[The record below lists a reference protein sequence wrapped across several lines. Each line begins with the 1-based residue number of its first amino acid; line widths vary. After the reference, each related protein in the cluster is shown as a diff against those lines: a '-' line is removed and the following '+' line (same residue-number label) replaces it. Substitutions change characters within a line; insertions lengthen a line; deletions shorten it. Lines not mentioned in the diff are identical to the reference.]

1 MIVLKG
7 EREIAEIRE
16 AGRIVALTLNKLR
29 KCSKVGITTSELDKI
44 ARDEIIKHGGKPA
57 FKNYKGFP
65 ANICV
70 SINEVVVHGIPSDR
84 KLQDG
89 DIISLDVGV
98 KHEDHFADAA
108 ITVPVGIVTDKARD
122 LIKVTEEALLNG
134 ISQAWPGNK
143 LTDISYNVQTHV
155 EAHGFS
161 VVRAFVGHGIGK
173 KLHEAPEIPNYGSP
187 NRGPTLEPGIVLA
200 IEPMVNAGSFD
211 VEILED
217 GWTVV
222 TRDRELSA
230 HFEHTIVVT
239 EDGPEILTKV

>member
-7 EREIAEIRE
+7 DREIAEIRE
-16 AGRIVALTLNKLR
+16 AGRIVAVTLNKLR
-29 KCSKVGITTSELDKI
+29 KTSKVGITTSELDKI
-44 ARDEIIKHGGKPA
+44 ARDEIIRHGGKPA

-84 KLQDG
+84 KLKDG
-89 DIISLDVGV
+89 DILSLDVGV
-98 KHEDHFADAA
+98 KYKDHFADAA
-108 ITVPVGIVTDKARD
+108 ITVPLGAVTDRAKD
-122 LIKVTEEALLNG
+122 LIKVTEDALLNG
-134 ISQAWPGNK
+134 INQAWPGSK
-143 LTDISYNVQTHV
+143 LTDISHNIQTYV
-155 EAHGFS
+155 ETHGFS

-200 IEPMVNAGSFD
+200 IEPMVNAGTFD

-239 EDGPEILTKV
+239 KDGPEILTKV